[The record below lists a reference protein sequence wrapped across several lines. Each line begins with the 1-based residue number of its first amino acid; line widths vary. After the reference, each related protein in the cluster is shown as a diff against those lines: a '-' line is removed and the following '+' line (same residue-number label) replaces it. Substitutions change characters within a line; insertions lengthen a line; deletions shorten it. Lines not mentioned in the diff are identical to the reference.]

1 MFKNE
6 NYRSSKLVNES
17 YIYIPDESMICD
29 NIVNC

>member
-1 MFKNE
+1 MKIIDLV
-6 NYRSSKLVNES
+6 LVNES